1 MSLFTVLLLYI
12 PAFEMSDCLV
22 SKVCYVHNRVKS
34 TDGTYACIL
43 TALSCAFYDDNK
55 WAWFIASL
63 FVNNCSGA
71 RVGSVAKASGND

>member
-1 MSLFTVLLLYI
+1 ML
-12 PAFEMSDCLV
+12 C
-22 SKVCYVHNRVKS
+22 CVHTYGVIVRV
-34 TDGTYACIL
+34 Y
-43 TALSCAFYDDNK
+43 DNK